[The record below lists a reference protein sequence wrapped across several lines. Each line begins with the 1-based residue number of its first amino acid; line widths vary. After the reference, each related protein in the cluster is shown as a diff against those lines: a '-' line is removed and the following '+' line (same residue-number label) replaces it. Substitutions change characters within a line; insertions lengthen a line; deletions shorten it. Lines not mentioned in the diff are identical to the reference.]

1 MNEMIKTILYF
12 LIFTI
17 FISCKKDDTSTDEF
31 ISKFSYLPKKDLPN
45 RSDFY
50 LFFVCLENGKFTCLP
65 NMHLHQIYEAEYVA
79 SYSTYHEFLEDLF
92 TNKLCLR
99 EKATDLFPVCEINE
113 KILELEKVFLIKKFN
128 LKEEKN
134 HNISI
139 EHSKLNNEI
148 VQNIAYNLFKKN
160 HMILFD
166 DYGVRMIAIPFIDLE

>member
-17 FISCKKDDTSTDEF
+17 FISCKKDDTSNDEF
-31 ISKFSYLPKKDLPN
+31 ITKFSYLPNKNLPN
-45 RSDFY
+45 TSDFY

-79 SYSTYHEFLEDLF
+79 SYSTYHEFLTDLF

-113 KILELEKVFLIKKFN
+113 KILELDKLNLIKKFN

-139 EHSKLNNEI
+139 EHSKLDVEI
-148 VQNIAYNLFKKN
+148 VQNISLIFFKNKN
-160 HMILFD
+160 IILYD
-166 DYGVRMIAIPFIDLE
+166 DYGVRIIAIPFKKT